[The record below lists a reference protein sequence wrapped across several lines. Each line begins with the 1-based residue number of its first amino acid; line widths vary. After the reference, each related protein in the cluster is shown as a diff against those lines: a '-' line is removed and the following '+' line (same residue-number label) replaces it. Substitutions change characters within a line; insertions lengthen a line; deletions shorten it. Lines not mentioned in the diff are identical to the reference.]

1 MSAVTARATSE
12 VTSRERKRF
21 DRVPE
26 VPLRP
31 PSFSVS
37 LTLFRVY
44 MAWNHWMMKHYGKF
58 TGDGFNEGCGRWFAL
73 IDEKSYRHESDEKG
87 ALS

>member
-12 VTSRERKRF
+12 VTSKERKRF

-58 TGDGFNEGCGRWFAL
+58 TGDGFNEGCGR
-73 IDEKSYRHESDEKG
+73 
-87 ALS
+87 

>member
-1 MSAVTARATSE
+1 MYSSLCEDWERT
-12 VTSRERKRF
+12 RE
-21 DRVPE
+21 
-26 VPLRP
+26 
-31 PSFSVS
+31 
-37 LTLFRVY
+37 Y

-58 TGDGFNEGCGRWFAL
+58 TGDGFNEWYGRWFAV